1 MKSYSEVKQLKRLT
15 LLFLILI
22 NLECVQNK
30 IFIKEIWL
38 KSDAVSEE
46 EKKSLVF
53 KKIKK
58 CNMQKPFFSEEFK
71 VKDIYDRS
79 LTNVLEEAF
88 RKSRNNPWQDV
99 KIYKEDKSCVILE
112 GYYNENK

>member
-1 MKSYSEVKQLKRLT
+1 MKRLT

-46 EKKSLVF
+46 EKKTLIF
-53 KKIKK
+53 KKIEK
-58 CNMQKPFFSEEFK
+58 CDMQKLLFGAAGEFK
-71 VKDIYDRS
+71 AIDKYDKS
-79 LTNVLEEAF
+79 LTGALDEAF
-88 RKSRNNPWQDV
+88 QKSRNIPWRNV
-99 KIYKEDKSCVILE
+99 KIYKEDMSCVTLE